1 MSSYLSLLNLATQ
14 KELNI
19 EEIATLLAPGNQEER
34 VQLYKKAYEVKKA
47 QVGTCVYLRGLIEF
61 SNYCTCDCLYCGIRK
76 SNTKVTRFILS
87 KEEILSAAK
96 LAWDFGY
103 GSVVLQSGERCDKV
117 NCNFVAD
124 IVKTIKT
131 EFPSLGITLS
141 CGQESFETYKK
152 WKDAGADRYL
162 LRIESTNLDIFNAIH
177 TKETNFFERKKCL
190 EDLYSLGYQLGSGVM
205 IGLPGQSTLD
215 LAKDIDF
222 FRSMDLDMIGMGPY
236 IPHPDTPMGKANPES
251 HEETQR
257 RFLQALDMIAVT
269 RIVLKDVNIAST
281 TALQAIDPENGRE
294 RGLLAGANVIM
305 PNIGGLEHRKD
316 YLLYSGKPGTDE
328 NAQTSRE
335 KLAKSIAAI
344 GESCAFNIQG
354 TPVHFEKRNQK

>member
-1 MSSYLSLLNLATQ
+1 MSSYLSLLDLATK

-19 EEIATLLAPGNQEER
+19 EEIATLLAPPTLEARALLHQ
-34 VQLYKKAYEVKKA
+34 KAYEVKKA
-47 QVGTCVYLRGLIEF
+47 YVGTKVYLRGLIEF

-76 SNTKVTRFILS
+76 SNTKVNRFILS

-96 LAWDFGY
+96 LAWEFGY

-117 NCNFVAD
+117 NSNFVAD
-124 IVKTIKT
+124 IVSAIKE
-131 EFPSLGITLS
+131 EFPALGITLS

-152 WKDAGADRYL
+152 WKDSGADRYL

-177 TKETNFFERKKCL
+177 SKETNYFERKKCL

-205 IGLPGQSTLD
+205 IGLPNQTTLD
-215 LAKDIDF
+215 LAKDINF
-222 FRSMDLDMIGMGPY
+222 FKSMDLDMIGMGPY
-236 IPHPDTPMGKANPES
+236 IPHPDTPMGIANPES
-251 HEETQR
+251 KEDNNR

-281 TALQAIDPENGRE
+281 TALQALDPENGRE
-294 RGLLAGANVIM
+294 KGLLAGANVIM
-305 PNIGGLEHRKD
+305 PNIGALEHRKD

-328 NAQTSRE
+328 NAQTSRT
-335 KLAKSIAAI
+335 KLAQSIAAI
-344 GESCAFNIQG
+344 GESCAFNVPG